1 MLLSLCFICVV
12 VIILIY
18 LKYKI
23 TVLNTSNSQKIKCK
37 NELINYISPQKII
50 DNKYLI
56 RNLNGLSISYDIN
69 NLQHKI
75 FYTRRQTTY
84 FIENHQNY
92 YYIYTDTNP
101 RLYLNININGEIR
114 FKLQKHIKGNKW
126 IFLKLDTDDILK
138 NMLVNEI
145 KDNKSDSSLLYNK
158 YNFIY
163 NNGYFIQS
171 FDYSYYITNTQ
182 SNLCPNIRDILIIS
196 IK

>member
-12 VIILIY
+12 IVILIC

-23 TVLNTSNSQKIKCK
+23 TALNTSNSQKIKCK
-37 NELINYISPQKII
+37 NELVNYISPQKIM
-50 DNKYLI
+50 DDKYLI
-56 RNLNGLSISYDIN
+56 RNLDGLSISYDIN

-84 FIENHQNY
+84 IIENNRNY

-101 RLYLNININGEIR
+101 RLYLNISINGEIR
-114 FKLQKHIKGNKW
+114 FKLQKNIKGNKW
-126 IFLKLDTDDILK
+126 IFLKLDTDDLLK
-138 NMLVNEI
+138 QMLVNEI
-145 KDNKSDSSLLYNK
+145 KDNKSNSSLLYDK

-163 NNGYFIQS
+163 NKGYFIQS
-171 FDYSYYITNTQ
+171 FDYSYYITNSQ
-182 SNLCPNIRDILIIS
+182 SNLCPNLRDILIIS